1 MESAGYIGDIDEWEE
16 LFVGT
21 AFQVAEAFAKVD
33 VEESFVLDGAHG
45 SILKI
50 QFKLDPQVTASS
62 EVKAKVC
69 IESLV
74 DESARS
80 LLL

>member
-45 SILKI
+45 SMLKI
-50 QFKLDPQVTASS
+50 QFNLVLKIPRSQLA
-62 EVKAKVC
+62 VKQ
-69 IESLV
+69 
-74 DESARS
+74 RS
-80 LLL
+80 RYVLRAF